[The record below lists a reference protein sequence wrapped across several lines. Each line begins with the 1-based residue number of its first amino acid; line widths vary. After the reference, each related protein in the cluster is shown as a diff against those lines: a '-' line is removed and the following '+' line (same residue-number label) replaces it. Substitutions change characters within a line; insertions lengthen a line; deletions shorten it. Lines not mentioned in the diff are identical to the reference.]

1 MKDTAAPPVCIVTDS
16 TGDVPA
22 DLARELGISIVPCQI
37 FIGGKVYRDGVDLS
51 PEEFYAK
58 MAAGEEL
65 PRTSQPLMQDFVATY
80 RQLLAEDPAT
90 RIVSIHVPAKFSGTV
105 NGAWAAAQTLPDPSC
120 VEVIDSGQISMGM
133 GWAVIE
139 AARMARAGLSQ
150 EEVAAGVRALLPRL
164 RTTAMLDTLDNL
176 YKGGRISQIS
186 AVVGTALRIKPLL
199 SVRDGEVEIWAKVR
213 TRSRALKRL
222 IAEVRSWGPL
232 QEMAILHADAED
244 LAQTLVEALGELV
257 PAERLVVEPAGA
269 ALVTH
274 LGLGAVG
281 ICALIAEEG

>member
-1 MKDTAAPPVCIVTDS
+1 MPVRVVTDS

-22 DLARELGISIVPCQI
+22 GFAQALGISIVPCQV
-37 FIGGKVYRDGVDLS
+37 FIAGEGYREGVDLS

-58 MAAGEEL
+58 LAASGEL
-65 PRTSQPLMQDFVATY
+65 PRTSQPLVQDFVATY
-80 RQLLAEDPAT
+80 RRLLDEDPAT

-105 NGAWAAAQTLPDPSC
+105 NGAWAAAQSLPDPAC

-150 EEVAAGVRALLPRL
+150 REVAQRVREMLPRL
-164 RTTAMLDTLDNL
+164 HTAAMLDTLDNL

-186 AVVGTALRIKPLL
+186 AVLGTALRIKPLL
-199 SVRDGEVEIWAKVR
+199 GIQAGEVEVWARVR
-213 TRSRALKRL
+213 TRSRAMRRL
-222 IAEVRSWGPL
+222 VEQVRGWGPL
-232 QEMAILHADAED
+232 QEMAILHTGAVD
-244 LAQTLVEALGELV
+244 LAHSLAETLQDLV
-257 PAERLVVEPAGA
+257 PAERLVLRAAGPAPA
-269 ALVTH
+269 TH

-281 ICALIAEEG
+281 VCALSAAE